1 MAKDYAK
8 SFYNSTEWKKAR
20 KAYISLRFGI
30 CERCGKSNAKLVHH
44 KRYITE
50 QNINNPE
57 ITLDFDNFE
66 LLCDDCHN
74 REHKEKY
81 SSTDWGLEFD
91 ENGFIIANKN
101 YIPPSQKI

>member
-20 KAYISLRFGI
+20 KSYIELKFGI
-30 CERCGKSNAKLVHH
+30 CERCGEPNSKLVHH
-44 KRYITE
+44 KKYINE

-57 ITLDFDNFE
+57 ITLDFNNFE

-91 ENGFIIANKN
+91 ENGFVITNKN